1 MRRLAIILVIPAL
14 SMATAAGRTARPALL
29 PTERHAEVTPVRSGC
44 TCVGGGNIDVR
55 QPGADTILVTLTGA
69 VVATGHPCG
78 SAAVMDF
85 DLDQAFDVAGGPGKL
100 SLELEA
106 VGVLRGGRIAAAAQG
121 GCAAVLIGGK
131 EIVAAALPDRSVGG
145 GENLTV
151 ADRAAPEDVAVT
163 PGPHLLHVHWRLTAA
178 HPKGLRGKA
187 ASAEFAPEPALD
199 PLWVGGPRDLFHG
212 IAKKDFGLRVTL
224 RVSPAAPA
232 EAVWTG
238 PRP

>member
-1 MRRLAIILVIPAL
+1 MRRLVIILVIPAL
-14 SMATAAGRTARPALL
+14 SLAAAAGRPAGPALL

-44 TCVGGGNIDVR
+44 TYVGGGNINVR
-55 QPGADTILVTLTGA
+55 QPGPDTILVTLTGA

-85 DLDQAFDVAGGPGKL
+85 DLEQAFKVVGGPGKL
-100 SLELEA
+100 SLEVEA

-121 GCAAVLIGGK
+121 GCASVLIGGMV
-131 EIVAAALPDRSVGG
+131 IVGTAVPDRSVGG

-151 ADRAAPEDVAVT
+151 ADRVAPEDVPVNA
-163 PGPHLLHVHWRLTAA
+163 GPHLLHAHWRLTAS

-199 PLWVGGPRDLFHG
+199 PLWVGGPRDPFHG
-212 IAKKDFGLRVTL
+212 IAKKDFGLQVTL
-224 RVSPAAPA
+224 RVSPTTTPEAAWA
-232 EAVWTG
+232 G
-238 PRP
+238 RRP